1 MAKSVM
7 GFHSIFGGL
16 SGASVVLS
24 LCLSPALFAQDDARY
39 RDWDQTRQRFTRL
52 EPGTI
57 VAVRTNEP
65 IDVERTD
72 NRVFYGTVDQDVRG
86 SNGRLAIPR
95 GSRVELIV
103 RVARDNDLILD
114 LDSVTVNGQRYAI
127 GSDPNRIQSARD
139 YSIVGSILGAINGG
153 EVQGRAVRLP
163 RGSLVTFRLDRPL
176 DMGIADRGV
185 DRGRYH
191 YHDYYGDPYRR

>member
-1 MAKSVM
+1 M